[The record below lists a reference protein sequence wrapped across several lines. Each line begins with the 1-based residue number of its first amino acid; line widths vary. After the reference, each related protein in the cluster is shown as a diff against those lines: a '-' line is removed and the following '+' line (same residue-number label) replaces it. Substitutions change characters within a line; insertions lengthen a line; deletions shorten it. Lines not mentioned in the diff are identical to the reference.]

1 MLFHVSWE
9 FIDRSE
15 AGQKRSLHLLSKW
28 QPGPG
33 EFQAFYSFADG
44 NGGVALIEVSSA
56 ADLAKTMAPWVPFAR
71 FTARPILPIQES
83 AAIDGAAVA
92 WREAQ

>member
-44 NGGVALIEVSSA
+44 NGGVALVEVSSA
-56 ADLAKTMAPWVPFAR
+56 ADLAKTMAPWVPFVR
-71 FTARPILPIQES
+71 FTARPIIPIQES
-83 AAIDGAAVA
+83 AQIDGAAVA
-92 WREAQ
+92 WRDAQ